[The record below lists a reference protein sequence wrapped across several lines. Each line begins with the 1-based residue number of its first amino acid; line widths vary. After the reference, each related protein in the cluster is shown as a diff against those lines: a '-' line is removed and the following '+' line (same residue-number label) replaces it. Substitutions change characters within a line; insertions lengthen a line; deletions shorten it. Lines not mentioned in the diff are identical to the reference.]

1 MKKLWILV
9 LVLGL
14 IGLNS
19 CKENSKTETRLIT
32 ASEMNEILRTEGV
45 QLIDVRT
52 ESEYKEGHIV
62 NAQNID
68 FRSPTFDDDITK
80 LDKEKPVIVYCQSG
94 GRSAM
99 CAEKLKEAGFEKVFD
114 LEGGISKW
122 RHSKELQITSNP

>member
-9 LVLGL
+9 LVLSV